1 MHTPSHRNPTA
12 YLDAHG
18 IAHVQMSEQQEGF
31 GAPRRSTLMR
41 GLGIS
46 GQAADRLREKMRRAD
61 ETGDGIEDILR
72 EAQRLLRAKG
82 VAYYPGVADAPDAPD
97 GIAFVDRGDPKA
109 ETLLYDHR
117 DGRFTVN
124 AWGPAVA
131 RQRERFSK
139 NNPDPAKR
147 YRDLQR
153 MAAPGSGASE
163 NERAMAQRLLA
174 KMTPPPEERPTP
186 RSGGYAYSP
195 PRRKPEPWQTD
206 PRDSTEIY
214 RNDLSDLNF
223 AKKSIYEHASEPR
236 VRVTLQGF
244 DGTYL
249 RSIFQAFSSMN
260 DLGYAAEVLE
270 TWGEDYFKKGG
281 TFEIVIGRVE
291 GEDDITRI
299 LRVRGV
305 DVSHLGL
312 VVHTDDFYDPDLAAG
327 YFKQLDKYLSKNLP
341 KYVAAATGAPMP
353 TQFVTNPR
361 RPKKTSTAKR
371 RGARRASDKQWYVTV
386 NYGFGQEVKTYGPT
400 SKAEAE
406 RTYDYLN
413 DSLMSPGDTLSI
425 YSGKDL
431 RAAKHA
437 RKAVARERKRPDYRW
452 NPSFKSPHAGPSA
465 QRMADA
471 LDISLPVAMMLKVKM
486 KTGSSSVENILKVA
500 DDLLDGHGVEYI
512 ESLTDTMRSREGLS
526 YVNMGDTY
534 DTTLIYDHGKGRF
547 VVSSWGDIVERDA
560 KRFGY

>member
-1 MHTPSHRNPTA
+1 MRPNPSA
-12 YLDAHG
+12 YLDARG
-18 IAHVQMSEQQEGF
+18 VAHVQMSEQQEGF

-46 GQAADRLREKMRRAD
+46 GKAADRLREKMRRAD

-82 VAYYPGVADAPDAPD
+82 VAYYPGAADAPDAPD

-186 RSGGYAYSP
+186 RSGAYTGGYSYSP
-195 PRRKPEPWQTD
+195 PRRQPEPWQTD

-223 AKKSIYEHASEPR
+223 AKKSIYEHASAPR
-236 VRVTLQGF
+236 VRVTLHGF
-244 DGTYL
+244 DGTYG
-249 RSIFQAFSSMN
+249 RSMLTAFSSLD

-270 TWGEDYFKKGG
+270 AWGEPYFKKNGV
-281 TFEIVIGRVE
+281 FDAVIGMVE
-291 GEDDITRI
+291 GESDARVLRI
-299 LRVRGV
+299 RGE
-305 DVSHLGL
+305 DVSDLGL
-312 VVHTDDFYDPDLAAG
+312 T
-327 YFKQLDKYLSKNLP
+327 LDHDSFNLNP
-341 KYVAAATGAPMP
+341 FNDSSFGRRLRALVEAHTGAPMP

-361 RPKKTSTAKR
+361 RPAKKR
-371 RGARRASDKQWYVTV
+371 PARRK
-386 NYGFGQEVKTYGPT
+386 
-400 SKAEAE
+400 
-406 RTYDYLN
+406 
-413 DSLMSPGDTLSI
+413 
-425 YSGKDL
+425 
-431 RAAKHA
+431 
-437 RKAVARERKRPDYRW
+437 
-452 NPSFKSPHAGPSA
+452 NPSLKSPHAGPSA

-486 KTGSSSVENILKVA
+486 KTGSSSVGNILKVA

>member
-1 MHTPSHRNPTA
+1 MHTLSHRNPTA
-12 YLDAHG
+12 YLDARG
-18 IAHVQMSEQQEGF
+18 IAHVQMAEQQEGF

-124 AWGPAVA
+124 AWRPAVA

-186 RSGGYAYSP
+186 RSGAYTGGYSYSP
-195 PRRKPEPWQTD
+195 PRRQPEPWQTD
-206 PRDSTEIY
+206 PRDLTEIY
-214 RNDLSDLNF
+214 RNDLTDLNF
-223 AKKSIYEHASEPR
+223 AKKSIYEHASAPR
-236 VRVTLQGF
+236 VRVTLHGF
-244 DGTYL
+244 DGSYG
-249 RSIFQAFSSMN
+249 RSMFTAFSSLD

-270 TWGEDYFKKGG
+270 AWGEPYFKKNGV
-281 TFEIVIGRVE
+281 FDAVIGMVE
-291 GEDDITRI
+291 GESDARVLRI
-299 LRVRGV
+299 RGE
-305 DVSHLGL
+305 DVSDLGL
-312 VVHTDDFYDPDLAAG
+312 T
-327 YFKQLDKYLSKNLP
+327 LDHDSFNLNP
-341 KYVAAATGAPMP
+341 FNDSSFGRRLRALVEAHTGAPMP

-361 RPKKTSTAKR
+361 RPAAKKSAAAKKR
-371 RGARRASDKQWYVTV
+371 PARRK
-386 NYGFGQEVKTYGPT
+386 
-400 SKAEAE
+400 
-406 RTYDYLN
+406 
-413 DSLMSPGDTLSI
+413 
-425 YSGKDL
+425 
-431 RAAKHA
+431 
-437 RKAVARERKRPDYRW
+437 
-452 NPSFKSPHAGPSA
+452 NPSFKSPHAGPSVK
-465 QRMADA
+465 RMVEFLGIRKAGA
-471 LDISLPVAMMLKVKM
+471 EMLKAKM
-486 KTGSSSVENILKVA
+486 NDGDSAGSILKAA
-500 DDLLDGHGVEYI
+500 DHLLYGNGVEYI
-512 ESLTDTMRSREGLS
+512 ESLTDTMRIREGLS